1 LFDWKQRPANITSR
15 RVSNESDRKGSQ
27 KQPEEWSQNWLPIIV
42 ATENIC
48 EEQLSYCAV
57 LSMALDFKAVHFEK

>member
-1 LFDWKQRPANITSR
+1 MRIMPNCCDFKPF
-15 RVSNESDRKGSQ
+15 SQ